1 MLTSI
6 ELRKLAADTR
16 QKGQHILAKI
26 REEKRE
32 KMTPEE
38 RQAIDKITD
47 EAADYLAQADTLE
60 KSERQAQLL
69 EESAGRITDAS
80 DGSRHE
86 SRGGGKEPFKW
97 SHRGCELEIDQSL
110 PEFERCTPE
119 YRKAQRAYL
128 IGGSRAAEARSLQ
141 TAPNTQGG
149 YLTTVQFVTQL
160 IQAVDDLNYIRRLSK
175 GHMLGANISM
185 GAPSYDTDLND
196 ADWTPEVPASAISDD
211 TAARF
216 GKRELTPHQYTK
228 KIKISRKMLRSG
240 IIDIESFMRSRMAY
254 VMAKTEEKAF
264 LTGDGAQQPLGLLTA
279 TSAGISTSR
288 DVTQASSSTSSI
300 EKNDFIN
307 LKMSFKEQYW
317 DKLSLVMSRE
327 GVKRLMKID
336 DGIGRPIFI
345 DSHQTGERPRVCG
358 IPLYMTEYAMT
369 TFTTGQYVALCG
381 DFSNYW
387 IADSL
392 GLEIQVCDQ
401 TAAGTNQIE
410 YFARAEVDGMP
421 VLEEAFSRLK
431 LA

>member
-16 QKGQHILAKI
+16 QKGQHILTKI

-47 EAADYLAQADTLE
+47 EAADYLMQADTLE

-69 EESAGRITDAS
+69 EESAGRITDAADS
-80 DGSRHE
+80 ARHE

-97 SHRGCELEIDQSL
+97 SLRDCNLEIDPSQ
-110 PEFERCTPE
+110 PEFERCSPE

-128 IGGSRAAEARSLQ
+128 VGGSRAAESRSLQ

-175 GHMLGANISM
+175 THMLGPNISM

-196 ADWTPEVPASAISDD
+196 ADWTPEVPASAISAD
-211 TAARF
+211 TSPRF

-228 KIKISRKMLRSG
+228 KILISRKMLRSG
-240 IIDIESFMRSRMAY
+240 IIDIESFMRSRIAY
-254 VMAKTEEKAF
+254 VAAKTEEKAF

-279 TSAGISTSR
+279 TSVGISTSR
-288 DVTQASSSTSSI
+288 DTTAASTTAI
-300 EKNDFIN
+300 AKNDFIN

-317 DKLSLVMSRE
+317 PNLSMVMSRT
-327 GVKRLMKID
+327 GVKNLMKID
-336 DGIGRPIFI
+336 DGIGRPMFV
-345 DSHQTGERPRVCG
+345 DSHQTGERPRVLG
-358 IPLYMTEYAMT
+358 VPLYMTEYAMS
-369 TFTTGQYVALCG
+369 TFTTAQYVALMG
-381 DFSNYW
+381 DFSHYW

-410 YFARAEVDGMP
+410 YFARAEVDAMP
-421 VLEEAFSRLK
+421 VLEEAFGRLI